1 MSLVVSN
8 LSLTL
13 NELATLTA
21 NFNSQ
26 VQSNTNILS
35 EISSLVV
42 SANEFMQ
49 SLSGHWLL
57 RSAFKEDKKKKH

>member
-1 MSLVVSN
+1 
-8 LSLTL
+8 
-13 NELATLTA
+13 LTA

-26 VQSNTNILS
+26 VQANTNILS